1 MTHGVRTQVTK
12 LDNLS
17 LILRTHMGQRKLTP
31 DICPPTST
39 SSSRTHA
46 TYLIETENVGVKG
59 EKSRSPGLA
68 LERSRAAILHYVLL
82 FTRCSVLLACR
93 RGFKLQ
99 SRYRHLCH
107 SGLRF
112 RPPRFALSSTAVSK
126 LKSVLSR
133 WLQLRVL
140 TGLSCGDV
148 KCVFDLSSGLKG

>member
-1 MTHGVRTQVTK
+1 MSTYLMHLDPLLVSSVLSASKMTHGVRTQVTK

-68 LERSRAAILHYVLL
+68 LERSRAAILHYALL
-82 FTRCSVLLACR
+82 VHSLQCSV
-93 RGFKLQ
+93 
-99 SRYRHLCH
+99 
-107 SGLRF
+107 GL
-112 RPPRFALSSTAVSK
+112 
-126 LKSVLSR
+126 
-133 WLQLRVL
+133 
-140 TGLSCGDV
+140 
-148 KCVFDLSSGLKG
+148 